1 MATSNRDRV
10 GRGFEL
16 LAIGLGPFVDEHMAS
31 AVPAGADWVEV
42 MQARDATRQ
51 GSAKELSKTD
61 PQVLLRVLTE
71 EWRVFKDRLSRA
83 EQSFASELRE
93 TRNRWA
99 HNDAFSADDT
109 YRALDTIERLLTAVG
124 AVGPADEVRRL
135 RAEHQRTAFE
145 AETRRL
151 VRQQETGGTV
161 PGQGLK
167 PWREVLAPHD
177 DVATGNFSSAEFA
190 ADLHMV
196 AFGDDKRVLGEE
208 YVDPVQFFRRTFL
221 TEGLRELLDRAVRR
235 VGADANASPIVNLQ
249 TNFGGG
255 KTHSML
261 ALYHLFSGTPVGSLP
276 QEVQDLI
283 AGRQLP
289 AAVGRVVLVG
299 NHISPGEPSVKPDG
313 TAVQTLWGELA
324 WQLGG
329 AAAYAKVAAADTSRT
344 NPGAALR
351 TLISEYAPC
360 LILID
365 EWVAYARQLWG
376 REDLPAGT
384 FDTQFTF
391 AQSLTEVVKTVPG
404 AMLVI
409 SIPASHDP
417 ERDGASGGSALEV
430 GGPNGQ
436 EALARLQNVVRRI
449 ADPWRPA
456 NAHESFE
463 IVRRRLFEE
472 PTAAARADIAAAA
485 RQFTQFYARHTGEF
499 PREVIDPAYEARVRA
514 AYPIHPELFDRLYQ
528 DWSTLDRFQRTRGVL
543 RLMGAVVHELWIAQD
558 ASPMILPGTVP
569 LHAPRVTSEI
579 TQYLPD
585 SWKPIIDTDIDGA
598 GSSPVRVDT
607 ARPTLGARAVTQRL
621 ARSIFIGSAPTLH
634 SAHRGVERQRVWLG
648 TAVPGDTVGN
658 FGSALDLLSQQ
669 ATYLYVEGSRY
680 WYDTQASV
688 TRTAADYAD
697 KLRDSPEEVWREIIK
712 RIRETEQRRYGG
724 FAGVHIAP
732 ESSAD
737 ITDTEDVRLVIL
749 HPSYPHSR
757 GNQDSAGMRFARGA
771 FEHRGSAQRTNRNM
785 VVFLAPDTK
794 RLDELNEAI
803 RHYLAWDWCNDR
815 VEELNLS
822 PQQVKQVHKNRQNS
836 DEAATARIA
845 QSYHWALVPEQ
856 PDAGRP
862 PLMAVEK
869 AEGANERLA
878 ERVTEKLTRAGLLA
892 GSVNARTIRLDLD
905 QRLSKVWGRGHI
917 SVGELW
923 TYCCRHPYLTRMR
936 DRSVLDDGALSALSM
951 ITWQQDGF
959 ALADGYDQQA
969 NRYTG
974 LVLPSGDAHF
984 GQITDTTL
992 LVAPD
997 VAAAQAG
1004 EPPAA
1009 PAAGGV
1015 TEPAVPGPGQEPG
1028 PTPTTTPGAAPPTPA
1043 PANTRYFGV
1052 YKIDPERYARDLT
1065 RLSQEILQ
1073 QLTAIDGAQVEVTVE
1088 IHARRADGFPEDKV
1102 RVVQENAHTL
1112 KFTQSSFE
1120 DE

>member
-1 MATSNRDRV
+1 MAISNRDRI

-16 LAIGLGPFVDEHMAS
+16 LAAGLGPFVDEQMAS
-31 AVPAGADWVEV
+31 AVPAGTDWVEV
-42 MQARDATRQ
+42 LRARDAQRQ

-83 EQSFASELRE
+83 EQSFASELRD

-99 HNDAFSADDT
+99 HNETFSADDT
-109 YRALDTIERLLTAVG
+109 YRALDTAERLLTAVG
-124 AVGPADEVRRL
+124 AVGQADEVRRL
-135 RAEHQRTAFE
+135 RAEHQRAVFE

-161 PGQGLK
+161 ASQGLK
-167 PWREVLAPHD
+167 PWREVLAPHE
-177 DVATGNFSSAEFA
+177 DVATGNFSASEFA

-196 AFGDDKRVLGEE
+196 AFGGDDQTVGRE
-208 YVDPVQFFRRTFL
+208 YLDPVEFFRRTFL
-221 TEGLRELLDRAVRR
+221 TEGLRDLLDRAVRR
-235 VGADANASPIVNLQ
+235 IGGDSNASPIINLQ

-261 ALYHLFSGTPVGSLP
+261 ALWHLFSGMPVDSLP
-276 QEVQDLI
+276 QEVQDVV
-283 AGRQLP
+283 AGRRVP
-289 AAVGRVVLVG
+289 ARVRRVALVG
-299 NHISPGEPSVKPDG
+299 THLSPGETSTKVDG

-329 AAAYAKVAAADTSRT
+329 PAAYAKVAAADVSRT
-344 NPGAALR
+344 NPGDVLR
-351 TLISEYAPC
+351 SLISEYAPC

-376 REDLPAGT
+376 REDLPSGT

-417 ERDGASGGSALEV
+417 ERDGASGGSAIEV

-456 NAHESFE
+456 NAQESFE

-472 PTAAARADIAAAA
+472 PTAEARVDIAAAA

-499 PREVIDPAYEARVRA
+499 PREVIDPAYEARIRA

-543 RLMGAVVHELWIAQD
+543 RLVSAVVHALWIAQD

-569 LHAPRVTSEI
+569 LHTSRVTNEI

-598 GSSPVRVDT
+598 GSSPVKVDT
-607 ARPTLGARAVTQRL
+607 LRPTLGGRAVTQRL
-621 ARSIFIGSAPTLH
+621 ARSIFIGSAPTLR
-634 SAHRGVERQRVWLG
+634 SAHRGVERQRIWLG

-697 KLRDSPEEVWREIIK
+697 KLRDSPEEVWREIIR

-732 ESSAD
+732 ESTAD
-737 ITDTEDVRLVIL
+737 IADTEDVRLVIL

-757 GNQDSAGMRFARGA
+757 GNQDSDAMRFARDA
-771 FEHRGSAQRTNRNM
+771 FEHRGSGQRTNRNM
-785 VVFLAPDTK
+785 VVFLAPDAK
-794 RLDELNEAI
+794 RLDELNDAV
-803 RHYLAWDWCNDR
+803 RHYLAWDWCADH
-815 VEELNLS
+815 VDELNLS
-822 PQQVKQVHKNRQNS
+822 PQQVKQVHANRKGS
-836 DEAATARIA
+836 DDAAAARIA
-845 QSYHWALVPEQ
+845 QTYLWALVPEQ
-856 PDAGRP
+856 PDATRP
-862 PLMAVEK
+862 PVMAVEK

-892 GSVNARTIRLDLD
+892 ASINARTIRLDLD
-905 QRLSKVWGRGHI
+905 QKLSKVWGRGHI

-923 TYCCRHPYLTRMR
+923 GYCCRHPYLTRMR
-936 DRSVLDDGALSALSM
+936 DRSVLDEGVVSALNM
-951 ITWQQDGF
+951 ITWQHDGF
-959 ALADGYDQQA
+959 ALADGHDEQTR
-969 NRYTG
+969 RYTG
-974 LVLPSGDAHF
+974 LALPGGDAHF
-984 GQITDTTL
+984 GQLTDATL

-997 VAAAQAG
+997 LAAAQTPEQLTPGAG
-1004 EPPAA
+1004 APTEPAAMPGSRPAA
-1009 PAAGGV
+1009 P
-1015 TEPAVPGPGQEPG
+1015 PPVPRPS
-1028 PTPTTTPGAAPPTPA
+1028 
-1043 PANTRYFGV
+1043 NTRYFGV

-1073 QLTAIDGAQVEVTVE
+1073 QLTAVDGTQVEVTVE
-1088 IHARRADGFPEDKV
+1088 IHARCADGFPEDKV
-1102 RVVQENAHTL
+1102 RIVQENAHTL

-1120 DE
+1120 DD